1 MRKILK
7 RIGLVLLV
15 LIIVFVIDGLFVFLI
30 NRPLLSIEKDRHSY
44 RGLLY
49 DVYNCPEL
57 KSPKIVVKGTKFA
70 CADFSDN
77 EDKASIFLR
86 TEVKN
91 VFIKIFNVT
100 NTGATIIIK
109 DENKNPYNYGS
120 WYKLEKLDNDEWK
133 EMDTI
138 KDNYLFTDVAYLVD
152 ENKEIKF
159 VMAWED
165 IYGKLTSGTYRLVKD
180 VNNRHISVEF
190 VIN

>member
-1 MRKILK
+1 MKKVIK
-7 RIGLVLLV
+7 RIVLVFLALV
-15 LIIVFVIDGLFVFLI
+15 IVFVIDSLFVFLI
-30 NRPLLSIEKDRHSY
+30 NRPLLAIERDSNSY
-44 RGLLY
+44 RGILY

-57 KSPKIVVKGTKFA
+57 KNPKVVSKGTKFA

-91 VFIKIFNVT
+91 VFIKISNVT

-120 WYKLEKLDNDEWK
+120 WYKLEKLDTGEWIK
-133 EMDTI
+133 LDTI
-138 KDNYLFTDVAYLVD
+138 RDDYLFNDVAYLVD

-159 VMAWED
+159 VMDWED
-165 IYGKLTSGTYRLVKD
+165 IYGKLQPGTYRLVKD

-190 VIN
+190 VVK